1 MARQS
6 YRSLQEYLQLTGTT
20 QAELA
25 AKLGTSQPNVC
36 RWARGE
42 YLPSPARA
50 LQIAKVCN
58 IPVTTLLIGD
68 AVALER

>member
-1 MARQS
+1 MARKT
-6 YRSLQEYLQLTGTT
+6 YRSLQEYLQETGTT

-25 AKLGTSQPNVC
+25 EKLGCSQPDVC
-36 RWARGE
+36 RWARGQ

-50 LQIAKVCN
+50 LQIAKVTGV
-58 IPVTTLLIGD
+58 PLTTLLVGN